1 MCIEGECKP
10 IGCDLKIGS
19 TKRIDACGEC
29 SEIDNS
35 KEDGDAK
42 RKSCKYKEGHSFYDW
57 VETPL
62 SHCSAPCGGGQ
73 MMARSV
79 CMNNKTRA
87 VAEDEMCDIKIKAP
101 PRVAPCN
108 IKPCPAR
115 WEVDDWGACSKTCG
129 GGFRERKVSCVSDR
143 GGKKI
148 KMTRLP

>member
-1 MCIEGECKP
+1 M
-10 IGCDLKIGS
+10 KIGS
-19 TKRIDACGEC
+19 TKKIDACGEC

-87 VAEDEMCDIKIKAP
+87 VAEDEMCDIKKKAP

-115 WEVDDWGACSKTCG
+115 YVYYYLYDKMQ
-129 GGFRERKVSCVSDR
+129 KVY
-143 GGKKI
+143 
-148 KMTRLP
+148 